1 MEKITYRQYIDLLLD
16 PETTEDQIVAY
27 SVPKKGEG
35 SAFSVELAPNPDVVI
50 MSESDVE
57 AENAMQ
63 IGNRAARFFRRN
75 EFNRRKAAGDA
86 SPVLVSEG
94 DSWFQFPFF
103 LKETVDQ
110 LNKDFMVWSVGAA
123 GDTAENMVH
132 RNPEY
137 MRALKKQRKSVKGF
151 LFSAAGNDIIGE
163 DPATGRPVLT
173 DILKPFNGNTSDIT
187 GHINFALLGQKV
199 SFLRNAY
206 GKVIANVRAKP
217 EFAQLPIFIHGYD
230 YVFPFP
236 FGAGDGRDPKWADK
250 DQWLGSA
257 MSTKGINDPDHRR
270 AIIKLLI
277 DTLYDMLDDLAGNSA
292 QSQVWVVDCR
302 GALPNVTDWADEIHA
317 TSAGYA
323 KVAARFKGR
332 INDAFA
338 SLTTG

>member
-1 MEKITYRQYIDLLLD
+1 MEKITYREYIDLLLD
-16 PETTEDQIVAY
+16 PETTEDKIVAY
-27 SVPKKGEG
+27 SIPKKGEG
-35 SAFSVELAPNPDVVI
+35 SAFSVEMAPNPDLVI

-63 IGNRAARFFRRN
+63 IGNGAARFYRRN
-75 EFNRRKAAGDA
+75 EFNRRKAKGDT

-103 LKETVDQ
+103 LKETIDQ

-137 MRALKKQRKSVKGF
+137 MKALRRQKKSVKGF

-173 DILKPFNGNTSDIT
+173 DILKPFNGDTGDIT
-187 GHINFALLGQKV
+187 GHVNFALLGQKV
-199 SFLRNAY
+199 AFLRSAY
-206 GKVIANVRAKP
+206 SKVIATVRSKP
-217 EFAQLPIFIHGYD
+217 EFSRLPIFIHGYD
-230 YVFPFP
+230 YVFPHP
-236 FGAGDGRDPKWADK
+236 FGADDYRDPKWAEK

-257 MSTKGINDPDHRR
+257 MATKGINDPHHRR
-270 AIIKLLI
+270 AIIQLLI
-277 DTLYDMLDDLAGNSA
+277 DTLYDMLDDLAADSR
-292 QSQVWVVDCR
+292 QTQVWVVDCR
-302 GALPNVTDWADEIHA
+302 GALPNVSDWADEIHA

-323 KVAARFKGR
+323 KVAARFKAR
-332 INDAFA
+332 IDEAFA
-338 SLTTG
+338 SLSTS